1 VNVLR
6 ENCNIAT
13 YYSDVTYRS
22 HRSCMRIQ
30 SSAWLIT
37 CLSISIGLNQGNG
50 LAATGVDR
58 IGTKNSINPLEIAI
72 ETGKKSNCYPSQQ
85 IDRSLVS
92 DRRIGIQ
99 KKRLSNK
106 VAKAAGYYSAGV
118 DKYHEEDYQGALK
131 DLDRALALNPQ
142 HICAY
147 NTRALVKEKL
157 NNIPGAIA
165 DYDRAIAL
173 GDEHVE
179 YAYANRARLKA
190 EKFNDLQGALTDY
203 NKSIALA
210 PMAYNY
216 LKRGDL
222 KANQLNDID
231 GALQD
236 YTLAIE
242 FDPEYYYAYVNRAEL
257 KADRLNDFKDAI
269 ADYDRA
275 IAIAPEIAS
284 YYTARARIKVNSQDL
299 PAALADMNKAIDLDR
314 NDAYYRARGY
324 IYRKLN
330 YWQAALVDY
339 NTAIELNS
347 FDDYSYSARGL
358 LKAEQLN
365 DLAGGK
371 ADVERAIAIAPKSA
385 GAYTS
390 RGYFKVSYLND
401 DLGAIKDLD
410 RATELDPKDSY
421 NYRLRGSIKYQKS
434 DNTSAALVDLDR
446 SIVLDSKYIDSYFI
460 RGEIAYTLEN
470 KILALKDF
478 NTVIDSNADTD
489 IGEIAKGI
497 IDLDRSQNLSAIA
510 HFDRAFAF
518 ATYNTVYAY
527 KYRGIAYR
535 KQGKISEARKDWLK
549 AVELYREM
557 NFTKDEKIVQ
567 KWLQQLDAK

>member
-1 VNVLR
+1 
-6 ENCNIAT
+6 
-13 YYSDVTYRS
+13 
-22 HRSCMRIQ
+22 MRIQ

-37 CLSISIGLNQGNG
+37 CLSISISLNQSNG

-58 IGTKNSINPLEIAI
+58 IGTKPSINPLEIAI

-85 IDRSLVS
+85 IARSLVS
-92 DRRIGIQ
+92 NRRIATQ

-106 VAKAAGYYSAGV
+106 LVRAAEYYSSGA
-118 DKYHEEDYQGALK
+118 DKYDEEDYQGALK

-165 DYDRAIAL
+165 DYNRAIAI

-190 EKFNDLQGALTDY
+190 EKLNDLQGALTDY
-203 NKSIALA
+203 NKSISIS

-222 KANQLNDID
+222 KVNRLNDLD

-242 FDPEYYYAYVNRAEL
+242 FDPEYYYAYINRAEL
-257 KADRLNDFKDAI
+257 KANRLNDSNGAI
-269 ADYDRA
+269 TDYDRA
-275 IAIAPEIAS
+275 IAIAPEFAS
-284 YYTARARIKVNSQDL
+284 YYNGRARIKVNSQDL

-314 NDAYYRARGY
+314 NDAYYRVRGY
-324 IYRKLN
+324 IYRELN

-339 NTAIELNS
+339 NMAIELNS
-347 FDDYSYSARGL
+347 FDSYSYADRGL
-358 LKAEQLN
+358 LKAQRLN
-365 DLAGGK
+365 DITGGS

-410 RATELDPKDSY
+410 RAIELDPKDSY
-421 NYRLRGSIKYQKS
+421 NYRLRGSIKYQKL
-434 DNTSAALVDLDR
+434 DNPSAALVDLDR
-446 SIVLDSKYIDSYFI
+446 SIVLDPKYIDSYFI
-460 RGEIAYTLEN
+460 RGEMAYTLEH
-470 KILALKDF
+470 KTLALKDF
-478 NTVIDSNADTD
+478 NTVIGSNADTGTGD
-489 IGEIAKGI
+489 IAKGI
-497 IDLDRSQNLSAIA
+497 IDLDRGQNSSAIA
-510 HFDRAFAF
+510 HFDRAIAF
-518 ATYNTVYAY
+518 NTDNIVPAY

-535 KQGKISEARKDWLK
+535 KQGKIAEARKDWLK
-549 AVELYREM
+549 AVELYRAM
-557 NFTKDEKIVQ
+557 NFLKDEKIVQ
-567 KWLQQLDAK
+567 KWLQQLDTK